1 MNNMFQLKLSL
12 CSCPFCQFGFGFSS
26 VSWEIPLCGG
36 QVVAPLSVFLS
47 AGTMTC
53 KGEISCIVRLPCRSH
68 AFFILVSPPISVFR
82 MRKIE
87 MTSMQRKGRG
97 RGKKQVLTQTLP
109 QVGRRA
115 ENGTFQE

>member
-53 KGEISCIVRLPCRSH
+53 KGEIQTEEYRNDKH
-68 AFFILVSPPISVFR
+68 A
-82 MRKIE
+82 E
-87 MTSMQRKGRG
+87 ERKGSWQEACDTDTSSG
-97 RGKKQVLTQTLP
+97 REAG
-109 QVGRRA
+109 
-115 ENGTFQE
+115 